1 MRREQY
7 GLAGLRLS
15 MSLWG
20 LPQDLS
26 KARLPTY
33 LCRNNSLIPQ
43 KPNRDGCPNCS
54 SEASCFFIPIAR
66 QDREVRQPLR
76 IKLSLRHWEQCCSP
90 SGPVKRFCTFF
101 TCVEHCCI
109 LFGFAFELCRG
120 TDPPLASDDVCA
132 LSLLEALYVG
142 YRSREGNERII
153 SKERELPLLLF
164 LGCFL
169 WEDAQLQ
176 CLQLMKGTTTFT
188 GIPAMF
194 SFAQIN
200 LFDDLINAEN
210 VFFSVAWAV
219 WCSLSRAGF
228 IWKKT
233 SARPKEATGSVW
245 IRVGADILN
254 TIDLFTTKIL
264 KWTCTFLK
272 SEIFYW

>member
-1 MRREQY
+1 MLSSGYDPSTDLSPKNSLRHMRREQY

-101 TCVEHCCI
+101 MCVEHCCI

-120 TDPPLASDDVCA
+120 TDPPLALLWCLCCFIFSPQEQA
-132 LSLLEALYVG
+132 LFSY
-142 YRSREGNERII
+142 
-153 SKERELPLLLF
+153 F
-164 LGCFL
+164 LIFL
-169 WEDAQLQ
+169 D
-176 CLQLMKGTTTFT
+176 C
-188 GIPAMF
+188 
-194 SFAQIN
+194 
-200 LFDDLINAEN
+200 
-210 VFFSVAWAV
+210 
-219 WCSLSRAGF
+219 
-228 IWKKT
+228 
-233 SARPKEATGSVW
+233 
-245 IRVGADILN
+245 
-254 TIDLFTTKIL
+254 
-264 KWTCTFLK
+264 
-272 SEIFYW
+272 